1 MYKVYKI
8 CFICNIYLKSKR
20 LCCNQIKLL
29 SLVAIK

>member
-20 LCCNQIKLL
+20 LYCSQIKVF
-29 SLVAIK
+29 S